1 MTEKTPPLIID
12 VEPEPEVMP
21 SNTCATCKGG
31 KFNKTAP
38 MGECRM
44 LPPQMTIHLVPY
56 IDPIS
61 RMQSV
66 RPSSHAGWPAVRRD
80 NWCLTW
86 AAKLEN
92 QH

>member
-1 MTEKTPPLIID
+1 MTEKTPPLVID
-12 VEPEPEVMP
+12 VEPEPEVTP
-21 SNTCATCKGG
+21 KNTCATCKGG

-61 RMQSV
+61 RMQQV
-66 RPSSHAGWPAVRRD
+66 RPSAQAGWPPVRRD
-80 NWCLTW
+80 NWCLAHQPKTP
-86 AAKLEN
+86 
-92 QH
+92 H